1 MADKVT
7 LPLDVYKAFENLKAA
22 WTSMIS
28 EDEFNTI
35 LLNINSIGKTV
46 GDAEVLRRFSQN
58 NSTKYIKAIANGYV
72 AADDSDLVIQVHD
85 RLEKWMDKSYDG
97 DGLEDR
103 FEFAREITGFIQE
116 QIAIQ
121 K

>member
-1 MADKVT
+1 MAEKVT

-46 GDAEVLRRFSQN
+46 GDAEVLRRYSQK
-58 NSTKYIKAIANGYV
+58 NSTNYIKAIANGYV
-72 AADDSDLVIQVHD
+72 ASEESDLVIQVHD
-85 RLEKWMDKSYDG
+85 RLEKWLDKAYDSEE
-97 DGLEDR
+97 LEDR
-103 FEFAREITGFIQE
+103 MNFAKEITGFIKE
-116 QIAIQ
+116 QLAG
-121 K
+121 

>member
-1 MADKVT
+1 MAEKVT

-46 GDAEVLRRFSQN
+46 GDAEVLRKFSQR

-72 AADDSDLVIQVHD
+72 AAEDSDLVIQVHD
-85 RLEKWMDKSYDG
+85 RLEKWMDKSYEGEELD
-97 DGLEDR
+97 DR
-103 FEFAREITGFIQE
+103 IEFAREITSYIKE
-116 QIAIQ
+116 QLATQ
-121 K
+121 